1 MISSQLL
8 SSRAPTMRSSM
19 NSKFIGEAAYPM
31 KKRPASELRDPK
43 GMDWRTISTG
53 LACCQLFPGK
63 QNHISHYMNMYVL
76 KKFHTWI
83 EYKYF
88 SMTDYF
94 IVKQILSIKY

>member
-1 MISSQLL
+1 MMSSQLL

-63 QNHISHYMNMYVL
+63 QSHISHSTNMFVL
-76 KKFHTWI
+76 RKFHTEI
-83 EYKYF
+83 EYQNYSLIIF
-88 SMTDYF
+88 
-94 IVKQILSIKY
+94 